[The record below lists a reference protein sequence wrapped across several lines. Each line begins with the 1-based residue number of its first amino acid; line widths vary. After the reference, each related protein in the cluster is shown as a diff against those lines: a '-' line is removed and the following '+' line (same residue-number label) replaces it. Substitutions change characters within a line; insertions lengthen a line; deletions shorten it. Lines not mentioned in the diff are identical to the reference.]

1 MNKHLTIPRSKVRQ
15 DFTNGHSIQIGNF
28 FMIFGGNTGIH
39 LGHPIF
45 TMTANQCTALDY
57 NDTKLYPNAV
67 TSENFSIK
75 RQVWI
80 KGPLLPFTGG
90 CVYYACGA
98 SINRTHGLILS
109 IFDSNIRLMNVNGP
123 TRNESCLDG
132 ILFSMETFQWITF
145 KKCLIN
151 LKNLL
156 HITQFSCTSYYVE
169 KSNQM

>member
-1 MNKHLTIPRSKVRQ
+1 MKKHLTIPRSKVRK

-28 FMIFGGNTGIH
+28 FMIFGEDNSDIENDNTM
-39 LGHPIF
+39 L
-45 TMTANQCTALDY
+45 ANQCTALDY
-57 NDTKLYPNAV
+57 NDTELYPKAV
-67 TSENFSIK
+67 TSEIFSIK

-90 CVYYACGA
+90 CVYHACGA
-98 SINRTHGLILS
+98 SINRTHGFILS
-109 IFDSNIRLMNVNGP
+109 IFDSKARLMNVNGP
-123 TRNESCLDG
+123 TRNETCLDG
-132 ILFSMETFQWITF
+132 ILFSMETFRWITF